1 MCLRSF
7 VDKTPDTK
15 YLQRREF
22 VYHSSGGWES
32 MIMVL
37 AVFVKVL
44 SMTPREQKMHLLHPP
59 EKQILCLVVN
69 EGIEGKKSPGLVHLC
84 VFT

>member
-1 MCLRSF
+1 
-7 VDKTPDTK
+7 
-15 YLQRREF
+15 
-22 VYHSSGGWES
+22 

-69 EGIEGKKSPGLVHLC
+69 EGIEEKKVLD
-84 VFT
+84 